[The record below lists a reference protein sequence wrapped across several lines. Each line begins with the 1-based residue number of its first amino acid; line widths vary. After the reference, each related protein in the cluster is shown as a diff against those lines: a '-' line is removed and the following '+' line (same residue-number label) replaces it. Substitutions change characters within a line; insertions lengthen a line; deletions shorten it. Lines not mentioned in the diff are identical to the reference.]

1 MQPERGHEALEAE
14 EGGAAQQTRTQ
25 ALASAGLRLPAR
37 AGFSPSMR
45 LTVQLVLIARRWR
58 SLLDDRLRLIGQSS
72 ARMEA
77 LWAIAYTP
85 PQSPQI
91 EIARRIGIEGAT
103 LTRML
108 DTLEAEGLVERVPDP
123 SDRRS
128 KHIRITDEG
137 KAVLAEIIAIAG
149 DLRTTL
155 VDGISGPAIDEAND
169 FLADILAR
177 LEAMPGVGGGTP
189 SVGTE

>member
-1 MQPERGHEALEAE
+1 MQPRNSRGTVEAE
-14 EGGAAQQTRTQ
+14 RTKRDPRPSPPAKVRPPRRQTTS
-25 ALASAGLRLPAR
+25 ASARLTEEAR
-37 AGFSPSMR
+37 LSPRMR

-137 KAVLAEIIAIAG
+137 KAVLEEIVAIA
-149 DLRTTL
+149 DELRTTL
-155 VDGISGPAIDEAND
+155 VKGIAGSAIDEAND
-169 FLADILAR
+169 FLAEILGR
-177 LEAMPGVGGGTP
+177 LEATP
-189 SVGTE
+189 EMS